1 VTVFRLLVWRH
12 VIGDLP
18 RTALTVGGV
27 ALGVAVYVAVATAN
41 VEILRSFEQAVL
53 GVAGR
58 TTLQIS
64 SGYNIPGGFDE
75 TIIEA
80 LSHVDGVSVAAPVL
94 DITATIIVGGGPSP
108 VAPDRATGTRA
119 PPTPTVSSP
128 MPTVLPILGVDLLTE
143 SSVRDYRLVDA
154 GSKDS
159 DWERYLDPD
168 AIFLGH
174 RLARRHGLSVG
185 ATLDVSAEGLVRR
198 VVVRGILEGEGPA
211 RSTLEE
217 LAVMDIA
224 AAQVMFNR
232 LGRLDRIDMVTDP
245 ARSVDDVS
253 RAVQALLPPGLDVK
267 RPGQRNVQIER
278 MTRAFRLN
286 VSLLSVV
293 ALLVGLFLVYNTVS
307 FAVLRRRR
315 EIGILRSLGL
325 SSGGIARLFLAEVA
339 LLGVVGAVVGIG
351 FGVALSNGVLRTLA
365 ATVSNLY
372 DVVPVPSRLTWVHPG
387 VLLQGLVIGI
397 GVAVVGSLGPIR
409 EAVSVEPT
417 RALAPGGY
425 EIAGDVRVARA
436 LTGAAVL
443 FILAG
448 LAALP
453 DSVQGVPIFGYLS
466 VFLVMLGFAW
476 MSPVVIRMVGPCLR
490 AVLPLRAGCLAR
502 LAADELD
509 RAPVRNSVA
518 VSALIVGLALMIGV
532 SVMIH
537 SFRQTVDVWLEQTV
551 KADLIVAPPTWL
563 RNGPDEILPESVYQS
578 LQTVAGVVAAD
589 SYRVVRME
597 FRDLPIEVVA
607 RDLLLHAKHSRY
619 LFMEGESAAV
629 LAEAVRSDQ
638 IIVSET
644 FARQFKLWRGDHLT
658 LPGPHGP
665 VGFSIA
671 GVFYDYSTDGGKVVL
686 DRSLYVRIWGDR
698 NATVVPLYLAPG
710 AEPETVRRAVLDRLP
725 GAPVMIVTNGELKRE
740 VLRIFDQT
748 FAITY
753 ALEIIAVTVALLG
766 LANTLLAG
774 ILERQRELAVL
785 RAIGGTPAQIR
796 RLILWESGLLG
807 LAGTVLGVAAG
818 LVLSVLLIAVINKQ
832 SFGWTIVF
840 HYEPWVWV
848 EAAGLALLTTLLAG
862 YGPARRAARLPVAEG
877 LQYE

>member
-12 VIGDLP
+12 VVGDLP
-18 RTALTVGGV
+18 RTALTIGGV

-58 TTLQIS
+58 TTLQVS
-64 SGYNIPGGFDE
+64 SEYHIPGGFDE

-94 DITATIIVGGGPSP
+94 DITATIIVGGGP
-108 VAPDRATGTRA
+108 ADA
-119 PPTPTVSSP
+119 PPTPTISSSSP
-128 MPTVLPILGVDLLTE
+128 VVIQILGVDLLAE
-143 SSVRDYRLVDA
+143 SSVRDYRVVDED
-154 GSKDS
+154 SKDP

-168 AIFLGH
+168 AIFLGR
-174 RLARRHGLSVG
+174 RLAQRHGLSVG

-224 AAQVMFNR
+224 AAQVLFGR
-232 LGRLDRIDMVTDP
+232 LGRLDRIDVVTDP

-253 RAVQALLPPGLDVK
+253 RAVQALLPPGLAVK
-267 RPGQRNVQIER
+267 RPGQRNIQIER

-307 FAVLRRRR
+307 FAALRRRR

-351 FGVALSNGVLRTLA
+351 FGVVLSNGVLRTLA

-372 DVVPVPSRLTWVHPG
+372 DVVPAPFRLTWVLPG
-387 VLLQGLVIGI
+387 VLLQGLVIGV
-397 GVAVVGSLGPIR
+397 GVAVVGALGPIR

-425 EIAGDVRVARA
+425 DITRDVRVARR

-443 FILAG
+443 FMLAG

-453 DSVQGVPIFGYLS
+453 DSVQGVPVFGYLS
-466 VFLVMLGFAW
+466 LFLIMLGFVW
-476 MSPVVIRMVGPCLR
+476 VSPVVIRMVGPALR
-490 AVLPLRAGCLAR
+490 AILPLRAGCLAR

-509 RAPVRNSVA
+509 RAPVRNAVA

-563 RNGPDEILPESVYQS
+563 RKGPDELLPESVYRS

-607 RDLLLHAKHSRY
+607 RDLMVHARHSRY

-629 LAEAVRSDQ
+629 LAETVRDDQ

-644 FARQFKLWRGDHLT
+644 FARQFKLWRGDRLT

-665 VGFSIA
+665 VGFRIA

-686 DRSLYVRIWGDR
+686 DRSLYARIWGDR
-698 NATVVPLYLAPG
+698 SATVVPLYLAPG

-725 GAPVMIVTNGELKRE
+725 GEPVMIVTNGELKRE

-748 FAITY
+748 FTITY
-753 ALEIIAVTVALLG
+753 ALEIIAVIVALLG
-766 LANTLLAG
+766 IANTLLAG

-785 RAIGGTPAQIR
+785 RAIGGTPAQIG

-807 LAGTVLGVAAG
+807 LAGTVLGVVAG
-818 LVLSVLLIAVINKQ
+818 LVVAILLIEVINKQ
-832 SFGWTIVF
+832 SFGWTVVF
-840 HYEPWVWV
+840 RHEPWLWV

-862 YGPARRAARLPVAEG
+862 YGPARRAARLSVAEG